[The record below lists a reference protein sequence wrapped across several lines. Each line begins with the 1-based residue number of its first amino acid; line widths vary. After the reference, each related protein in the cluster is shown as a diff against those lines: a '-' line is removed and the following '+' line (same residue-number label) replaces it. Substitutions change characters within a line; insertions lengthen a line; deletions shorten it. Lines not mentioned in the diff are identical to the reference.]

1 MGDSL
6 ALAPPL
12 IIKASQINDML
23 GLVKQS
29 LDETLKMLVD
39 QGLK

>member
-1 MGDSL
+1 VGDSL

-12 IIKASQINDML
+12 IIKADML

-29 LDETLKMLVD
+29 LNETLKILVD